1 MKCSTCCTIQTWIQ
15 WVNRNIP
22 QKHPQDHPGH
32 TRSSHVQGL
41 DLILFN
47 FGRSQVRFSP
57 FQVMSARDSS
67 SLPNRREFLIPLSE
81 RQANRR
87 IMQTFKS
94 FLLFKALR
102 IHAHNS
108 SEHLT
113 VSWHVYPWLIRSRST
128 LLFSFL
134 SLCCERTS
142 TPATFP
148 FRHYDSRN
156 ETWA

>member
-1 MKCSTCCTIQTWIQ
+1 M
-15 WVNRNIP
+15 
-22 QKHPQDHPGH
+22 
-32 TRSSHVQGL
+32 QGL

-47 FGRSQVRFSP
+47 FGRSQARFSP

-113 VSWHVYPWLIRSRST
+113 VS
-128 LLFSFL
+128 
-134 SLCCERTS
+134 
-142 TPATFP
+142 
-148 FRHYDSRN
+148 
-156 ETWA
+156 